1 MYEFVEYRVIDAMT
15 YRPVTI
21 GPKNTL
27 AEVEALFEKH
37 DYDCLPVCDERD
49 RLLGVVTKLDF
60 LRAFAFSRDTMVPRY
75 QDIMKRPAETVMT
88 VAAITVT
95 PDMPL
100 TRVLQLMVD
109 TRHKS
114 FPVMVGKLPIGMIAR
129 QDIVR
134 ALRRAAAGE
143 EARSAHPRENE
154 TWTIAPSCVM

>member
-1 MYEFVEYRVIDAMT
+1 MYEFVEYRVSDAMT

-21 GPKNTL
+21 RPNTTL

-60 LRAFAFSRDTMVPRY
+60 LRAFAFSCETMVPRY

-88 VAAITVT
+88 VAAITVS

-100 TRVLQLMVD
+100 TRILQLMIE

-114 FPVMVGKLPIGMIAR
+114 FPVMVGKLPIGMISR
-129 QDIVR
+129 RDIVH

-143 EARSAHPRENE
+143 EAPSAHPRENE
-154 TWTIAPSCVM
+154 TWTIAPSCAM

>member
-1 MYEFVEYRVIDAMT
+1 MYEFVEYRVSDAMT
-15 YRPVTI
+15 DRPVTI
-21 GPKNTL
+21 RPNTTL

-75 QDIMKRPAETVMT
+75 QDIMKRPADTVMT
-88 VAAITVT
+88 IAPITVT

-100 TRVLQLMVD
+100 TRILQLMID

-114 FPVMVGKLPIGMIAR
+114 FPVMLGKLPVGMIAR

-134 ALRRAAAGE
+134 ALHRAAAGE
-143 EARSAHPRENE
+143 EAPSAHPRENE
-154 TWTIAPSCVM
+154 TWMITPSCVM